1 MALDHFVPISMKID
15 LSMRKV
21 STYRIDRTLVLLI
34 MVRKYVVEKAV
45 SGICVIL
52 TVGRQSG
59 YARSSLAQG
68 LNFEGPDDHQHW
80 RWRRLIVRLVMSLI

>member
-1 MALDHFVPISMKID
+1 MKID
-15 LSMRKV
+15 LSMREV

-34 MVRKYVVEKAV
+34 MVSKYVVEKAV

-59 YARSSLAQG
+59 YVSRLAEG
-68 LNFEGPDDHQHW
+68 LNLKVQIMNTGGGAA
-80 RWRRLIVRLVMSLI
+80 